1 MAQAQ
6 DQVHTWK
13 AERLKEFSICIFAI
27 SGCNVKEN
35 ISWPG
40 NDLQQFRNIESV
52 QACLEAC
59 KNQGAT
65 HFTWRGSHSMPVN
78 KRNFCLCKDSESN
91 NPMTKNDV
99 YSALTNCTS
108 TNQGRYISMQTLIYA
123 SCDKA
128 NQIERSTP

>member
-40 NDLQQFRNIESV
+40 NDLHHFINIESV

-59 KNQGAT
+59 RNYGAT
-65 HFTWRGSHSMPVN
+65 HFTWWGSNSIPIN
-78 KRNFCLCKDSESN
+78 NRNFCLCKDSESN
-91 NPMTKNDV
+91 RPLTKHDV
-99 YSALTNCTS
+99 YSGLTDCTS
-108 TNQGRYISMQTLIYA
+108 SNSVLYFTCIPSIRELIL
-123 SCDKA
+123 SDCLL
-128 NQIERSTP
+128 